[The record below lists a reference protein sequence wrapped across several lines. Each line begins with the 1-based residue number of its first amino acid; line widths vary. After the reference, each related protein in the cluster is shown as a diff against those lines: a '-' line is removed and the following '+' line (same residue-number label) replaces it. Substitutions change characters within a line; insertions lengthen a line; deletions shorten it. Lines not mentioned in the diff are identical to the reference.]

1 MHSMS
6 DAAIS
11 GVAAMI
17 FVSVASTLAGAGV
30 SFGIVAL
37 ALATALLTAG
47 CGAMS
52 RSATIWA
59 ETGSAVIAAK
69 SAIREAE
76 RRMVKG
82 IYPHSIAR
90 PGPTIPK

>member
-1 MHSMS
+1 
-6 DAAIS
+6 
-11 GVAAMI
+11 VA
-17 FVSVASTLAGAGV
+17 FGAV
-30 SFGIVAL
+30 TF

-47 CGAMS
+47 CGAML
-52 RSATIWA
+52 RSAIIWA
-59 ETGSAVIAAK
+59 ETGRAVIAAK

-82 IYPHSIAR
+82 INPHSIAR